1 MFVLLHNTAHAS
13 KGPISRE
20 TSEAVELWVLPPC
33 SCWGKQKL
41 GSSRRDIWVVPP
53 AEQKTQKTRSCS
65 ERCRKIQELS
75 SKPMCWITKES
86 TTRCL
91 PSRVSFSTCGFW
103 VAFLLLHSRKR
114 IVATGIA
121 MLMSPKMM
129 RTTVTSV
136 AKSNNGNENDIYG
149 FPSFTR

>member
-1 MFVLLHNTAHAS
+1 MLPKARYPVRPARLSN
-13 KGPISRE
+13 
-20 TSEAVELWVLPPC
+20 SEC
-33 SCWGKQKL
+33 Y
-41 GSSRRDIWVVPP
+41 RRVP
-53 AEQKTQKTRSCS
+53 AEGNRSWAHLEETFESFLLLSKRHRKTRSCS

-86 TTRCL
+86 TKRCL
-91 PSRVSFSTCGFW
+91 PSRVSFSTWGFW

-149 FPSFTR
+149 FSSFTR